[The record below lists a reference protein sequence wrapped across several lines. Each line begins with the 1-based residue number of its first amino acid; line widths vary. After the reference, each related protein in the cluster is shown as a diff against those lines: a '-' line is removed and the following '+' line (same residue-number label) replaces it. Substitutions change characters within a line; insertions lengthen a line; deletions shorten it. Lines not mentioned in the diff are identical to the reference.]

1 MQSTIDKIKEI
12 VTEAMNKEDIIV
24 CSVSYEKENNYNFLK
39 IVLDK
44 VNGIDLDTIV
54 EATNIINP
62 LLDEYDLISEE
73 YVLDIDLDIFS
84 KDMDYI
90 PYDFRIDKIKKLIEN
105 AKVITIATSPY
116 FIEQDYA
123 IKVLKELFNCD
134 IIE

>member
-1 MQSTIDKIKEI
+1 MQSTIEKIKEI

-24 CSVSYEKENNYNFLK
+24 CSVSYENENNYNFLK

-73 YVLDIDLDIFS
+73 YVLDISS
-84 KDMDYI
+84 KE
-90 PYDFRIDKIKKLIEN
+90 RG
-105 AKVITIATSPY
+105 
-116 FIEQDYA
+116 
-123 IKVLKELFNCD
+123 
-134 IIE
+134 